1 MQNERAIKRT
11 GRLAPLAQVALAA
24 LVAGSLLTFSTIAFR
39 TAFDEPSRGRGVKV
53 SSPHTEPAA
62 PVVLPTPPKE
72 AAVARTEETD
82 DVVAEIVA
90 TIAPSTNTVAN
101 DTEERQTATKDKDKN
116 RFSEPRVVLPG
127 TDGDRNLSG
136 FGPDDHD
143 GDEGK
148 SKGHGKSKGKHG
160 RSHEKGRGHGHK
172 GHGHK
177 GHGHKGHRHPRG
189 RNH

>member
-62 PVVLPTPPKE
+62 PVVLPTPPKQ
-72 AAVARTEETD
+72 AAVARVEDTG

-90 TIAPSTNTVAN
+90 TITPTTNDV
-101 DTEERQTATKDKDKN
+101 DTEERRSSSKDKDKN

-127 TDGDRNLSG
+127 GDGDRNLSG

-160 RSHEKGRGHGHK
+160 KSHQKGRGHGHGHKDK
-172 GHGHK
+172 GHGHN
-177 GHGHKGHRHPRG
+177 GHRHSKG
-189 RNH
+189 RKH